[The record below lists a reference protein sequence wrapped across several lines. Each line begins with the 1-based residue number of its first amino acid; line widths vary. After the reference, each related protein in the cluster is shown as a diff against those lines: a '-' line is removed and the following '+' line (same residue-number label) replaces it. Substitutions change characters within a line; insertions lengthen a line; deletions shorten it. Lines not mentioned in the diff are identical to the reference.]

1 MSDPPLLVP
10 QREFDENEVD
20 PFHGK
25 QDKKP
30 EPEAMELPE
39 ELNLDQQD
47 RTLLRGSFSVRKGKT
62 QLHKWAERQVI
73 LCGTSLTVASLKDRE
88 EGKMHI
94 LPLVGGKV

>member
-1 MSDPPLLVP
+1 MSTSCVLDVYFLCSQHVLPVCLTPPLLVP

-30 EPEAMELPE
+30 EPEAMDLPE

-47 RTLLRGSFSVRKGKT
+47 PQDGD
-62 QLHKWAERQVI
+62 E
-73 LCGTSLTVASLKDRE
+73 DE
-88 EGKMHI
+88 EGDGEEDE
-94 LPLVGGKV
+94 P

>member
-1 MSDPPLLVP
+1 MCLTPPLLVP

-30 EPEAMELPE
+30 EPEAMDLPE

-47 RTLLRGSFSVRKGKT
+47 PQDGD
-62 QLHKWAERQVI
+62 E
-73 LCGTSLTVASLKDRE
+73 DE
-88 EGKMHI
+88 EGDGEEDE
-94 LPLVGGKV
+94 P

>member
-1 MSDPPLLVP
+1 M
-10 QREFDENEVD
+10 D

-47 RTLLRGSFSVRKGKT
+47 PQDGEEDEEGDGEEDEQAFLLSIAAV
-62 QLHKWAERQVI
+62 VI
-73 LCGTSLTVASLKDRE
+73 LLVRPLM
-88 EGKMHI
+88 EGR
-94 LPLVGGKV
+94 

>member
-1 MSDPPLLVP
+1 MCTSCVSDPPLLVP

-47 RTLLRGSFSVRKGKT
+47 PQDGEEDEEGDGEEDEQAFLLSV
-62 QLHKWAERQVI
+62 AAVVI
-73 LCGTSLTVASLKDRE
+73 LLVRPLM
-88 EGKMHI
+88 EGR
-94 LPLVGGKV
+94 

>member
-1 MSDPPLLVP
+1 MILNVFSHVPVLTCLFPPASRHVP

-30 EPEAMELPE
+30 EPEAMDLPE

-47 RTLLRGSFSVRKGKT
+47 G
-62 QLHKWAERQVI
+62 
-73 LCGTSLTVASLKDRE
+73 DDDE
-88 EGKMHI
+88 EGDGEDDLAFSHS
-94 LPLVGGKV
+94 V